1 MTIEMWDNGTATT
14 REGASRLPRQ
24 VTLMDALYVL
34 AIRELRWGEACVSW
48 CAPTEVEVSTFSN
61 GTEGKVRFK
70 GDEADM
76 RPLVLA
82 AQAVREKSV
91 RAAERARRDYA
102 GYQTVT
108 SPDGGVAMA
117 LSGFA
122 RDAVGRKL
130 ATDALLAASEMRHDA
145 EVALANELGVIGFYT
160 VLRLRNEG
168 FTVNEA
174 GDKVRAALAA
184 LRPCYRD
191 ADKAES
197 ALLRIGHYGEG
208 GVALPLELFVATV
221 TNQLWETDEIHVFK
235 KARADGVSFDE
246 AAKAV
251 FARKQAEEAARP
263 RPPRRGLLGIWDRI
277 WDRSQRTELHA
288 RKLARLLIG
297 SRHARQQAR

>member
-1 MTIEMWDNGTATT
+1 MTIEFWDNETATS
-14 REGASRLPRQ
+14 REGALRLPRQ
-24 VTLMDALYVL
+24 VSLMDALYVL
-34 AIRELRWGEACVSW
+34 AIRELRWGEACVTW
-48 CAPTEVEVSTFSN
+48 CGSTEVEVSIFSN
-61 GTEGKVRFK
+61 GTTGKVLFK

-108 SPDGGVAMA
+108 SPDGGVGMA

-122 RDAVGRKL
+122 SDAVGRKL
-130 ATDALLAASEMRHDA
+130 AMEALLAASEMTDEA
-145 EVALANELGVIGFYT
+145 EVSLANELGVIGFYT

-168 FTVNEA
+168 LTVNEA

-191 ADKAES
+191 SYQSES
-197 ALLRIGHYGEG
+197 ALLRIGHWGEG
-208 GVALPLELFVATV
+208 GVALGLDVLVAVV
-221 TNQLWETDEIHVFK
+221 TNKLWETDSIHVFQT
-235 KARADGVSFDE
+235 ARADGVSFDE

-277 WDRSQRTELHA
+277 CSIDLSGLNYMQ
-288 RKLARLLIG
+288 G
-297 SRHARQQAR
+297 SWHGF